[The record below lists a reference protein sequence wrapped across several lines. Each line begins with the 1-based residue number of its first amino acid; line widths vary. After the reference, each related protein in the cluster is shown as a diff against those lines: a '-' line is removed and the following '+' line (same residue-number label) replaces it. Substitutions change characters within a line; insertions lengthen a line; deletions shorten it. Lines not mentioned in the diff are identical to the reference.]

1 MADDLVL
8 ANDRDIRLV
17 IAHWEDFYEP
27 VVLDGITWEIERRG
41 VPSKLEFTIV
51 MDDILQFCEGNSVRL
66 YYKGIGIFYGYIFQ
80 KKRDKENHIKI
91 VAYDQLRYFK
101 NKDTYVFKNH
111 TASEIIKML
120 SDDFKLKYKAIEDT
134 KYKISRIEENKTL
147 FDMVLTAL
155 EDTLKEKKE
164 MYVLYDDFGRLVL
177 KNVASMKLD
186 IIMNNDIIEDF
197 DYNSSI
203 DSDTYTQVKLLKED
217 ENTGQR
223 ISTTLKD
230 SIHIRSWGVLQ
241 FFDTVDSN
249 MTKAEM
255 DKKAEMLLK
264 LYNKKTKSLSLKN
277 VLGDIRVRAGCLV
290 PVFLDLG
297 DIKLQNYMLVEKVKH
312 TFENNSHF
320 MDLTLVDGDEF
331 ASYSSSSYNSG
342 NDTNKDEKKN
352 GSAQST
358 TSKEDNDMINKLNKV
373 FKNKLS
379 NTGNIFVKYS
389 NAYKVNAALVAA
401 ISIHETGN
409 GSSSLC
415 KNKNNFFGMKG
426 MSFGSV
432 DEGIKRGI
440 SNLSRNYIR
449 IGRKTLESIRDK
461 YAPLYDSPLNKDW
474 VPGVGKFYKQIT
486 GSAYSSNSAGT
497 GVGSNEEAEKNLKD
511 TTYQVQNNSN
521 DNTST
526 NNNKVNKVIQ
536 EAKNQLGKPYARG
549 GNGPKSFD
557 CSGLMVWA
565 FKRGAGIN
573 LPRVS
578 ADQSKD
584 SRGKLLCNINDVKA
598 GDLVFF
604 AYNQGKGNVHH
615 VGLCIGNDQFI
626 HSPKTGDVVKIS
638 SLSGRQNKN
647 HDFARARRFF

>member
-1 MADDLVL
+1 MADELVL
-8 ANDRDIRLV
+8 ANDRDVRLV

-41 VPSKLEFTIV
+41 TPSKLEFTIV
-51 MDDILQFCEGNSVRL
+51 MDDILEFCEGNSVRL

-101 NKDTYVFKNH
+101 NKDTYVYSNK
-111 TASEIIKML
+111 TASELVKML
-120 SDDFKLKYKAIEDT
+120 AKDFNLKYNVIEDT

-147 FDMVLTAL
+147 FDMILTAL
-155 EDTLKEKKE
+155 DDTLREKKE
-164 MYVLYDDFGRLVL
+164 MYVLYDDFGRITL

-186 IIMNNDIIEDF
+186 TVMNNDVIEDF

-203 DSDTYTQVKLLKED
+203 DSDTYTKIKLVRDNE
-217 ENTGQR
+217 ETGKRDVYIAQD
-223 ISTTLKD
+223 ST
-230 SIHIRSWGVLQ
+230 HMRSWGILQ
-241 FFDTVDSN
+241 MFDTVDKN
-249 MTKAEM
+249 MSEAEIKQKC
-255 DKKAEMLLK
+255 DILLK

-290 PVFLDLG
+290 PVFLNLG

-331 ASYSSSSYNSG
+331 ASYSSSSYSSG
-342 NDTNKDEKKN
+342 NSNNKDEKKN
-352 GSAQST
+352 GPAQST
-358 TSKEDNDMINKLNKV
+358 TNKEDSDMINKLNKV
-373 FKNKLS
+373 FKGKLS
-379 NTGNIFVKYS
+379 NTGSIFVKYS
-389 NAYKVNAALVAA
+389 NAYKVNAALMAA

-426 MSFGSV
+426 MSFSSV

-440 SNLSRNYIR
+440 SNLSRNYIHT
-449 IGRKTLESIRDK
+449 GRKTLESIRDK

-511 TTYQVQNNSN
+511 ITYQVQGNNQNSNANNSKA
-521 DNTST
+521 DKLISIAKSKLGCKYVWGAEGPNT
-526 NNNKVNKVIQ
+526 
-536 EAKNQLGKPYARG
+536 
-549 GNGPKSFD
+549 FD
-557 CSGLMVWA
+557 CSGFTQWCYKQV
-565 FKRGAGIN
+565 GIKI
-573 LPRVS
+573 PRTV
-578 ADQSKD
+578 ATQSKA
-584 SRGKLLCNINDVKA
+584 GKAVDLKDRSKWKA
-598 GDLVFF
+598 GDLLCRV
-604 AYNQGKGNVHH
+604 GGGNSNH
-615 VGLCIGNDQFI
+615 VMMYIGNGKMI
-626 HSPKTGDVVKIS
+626 HSPQTGDVVKIQS
-638 SLSGRQNKN
+638 VDSYRKGKAYT
-647 HDFARARRFF
+647 HVRRFI

>member
-155 EDTLKEKKE
+155 DDTLKEKKE

-217 ENTGQR
+217 ENTSQR
-223 ISTTLKD
+223 ISTTVKD
-230 SIHIRSWGVLQ
+230 SVHIRSWGVLQ
-241 FFDTVDSN
+241 LFDTVDSN

-277 VLGDIRVRAGCLV
+277 VIGDIRVRAGCLV

-297 DIKLQNYMLVEKVKH
+297 DIELQNYMLVEKVKH

-342 NDTNKDEKKN
+342 NDNNKDEKKN
-352 GSAQST
+352 DTTQNT
-358 TSKEDNDMINKLNKV
+358 TSKEDTEMANKINKLLKG
-373 FKNKLS
+373 KLS

-389 NAYKVNAALVAA
+389 NAYKVNPALMAA
-401 ISIHETGN
+401 ISMHESARGTSN
-409 GSSSLC
+409 IA
-415 KNKNNFFGMKG
+415 NTKNNFFGMRVDEKYL
-426 MSFGSV
+426 SFSSV

-440 SNLSRNYIR
+440 SNLSRNYIH
-449 IGRKTLESIRDK
+449 IGRKTLESIRNKYSSSSDK
-461 YAPLYDSPLNKDW
+461 EW
-474 VPGVGKFYKQIT
+474 VKCVGAFYKQIT
-486 GSAYSSNSAGT
+486 GNSYDNSSGA

-511 TTYQVQNNSN
+511 LTYQVQNNSN
-521 DNTST
+521 ANTST
-526 NNNKVNKVIQ
+526 NNSSKADKLISI
-536 EAKNQLGKPYARG
+536 AKSKLGCKYVKAAE
-549 GNGPKSFD
+549 GPNTFD
-557 CSGLMVWA
+557 CSGFTQWCY
-565 FKRGAGIN
+565 KQIGIKI
-573 LPRVS
+573 PRTV
-578 ADQSKD
+578 ATQSKA
-584 SRGKLLCNINDVKA
+584 GKAVDLKDRSKWKA
-598 GDLVFF
+598 GDLLCRVGGGSS
-604 AYNQGKGNVHH
+604 NH
-615 VGLCIGNDQFI
+615 VMMYIGNGQMI
-626 HSPKTGDVVKIS
+626 HSPQTGDVVKIQS
-638 SLSGRQNKN
+638 VESYRSGKGYT
-647 HDFARARRFF
+647 HVRRFI

>member
-1 MADDLVL
+1 MDDELIL
-8 ANDRDIRLV
+8 ANDRDVRLV

-27 VVLDGITWEIERRG
+27 AVLDNITWEIERRG
-41 VPSKLEFTIV
+41 SPSKLEFTIV
-51 MDDILQFCEGNSVRL
+51 MDDILEFCEGNSVRL

-101 NKDTYVFKNH
+101 NKDTYVYSNK
-111 TASEIIKML
+111 TASELIKML
-120 SDDFKLKYKAIEDT
+120 AKDFKLKYNVIEDT
-134 KYKISRIEENKTL
+134 KYKISRVEENKTL

-155 EDTLKEKKE
+155 DDTLREKKE
-164 MYVLYDDFGRLVL
+164 MFTLYDDFGRITL

-186 IIMNNDIIEDF
+186 TVMNNDVIEDF

-203 DSDTYTQVKLLKED
+203 DSDTYTKIKLVRDNE
-217 ENTGQR
+217 ETGKRDVYIAQD
-223 ISTTLKD
+223 ST
-230 SIHIRSWGVLQ
+230 HMRSWGILQ
-241 FFDTVDSN
+241 MFDTVDKN
-249 MTKAEM
+249 MSEAEIKQKC
-255 DKKAEMLLK
+255 DILLK

-297 DIKLQNYMLVEKVKH
+297 DIELQNYMLVEKVKH

-331 ASYSSSSYNSG
+331 ASYSSSSYSSG
-342 NDTNKDEKKN
+342 NTNNKDEKKN
-352 GSAQST
+352 GPAQST

-379 NTGNIFVKYS
+379 NTGSIFVKYS
-389 NAYKVNAALVAA
+389 NAYKVNAALMAA

-440 SNLSRNYIR
+440 SNLSRNYIHT
-449 IGRKTLESIRDK
+449 GRKTLESIRDK

-486 GSAYSSNSAGT
+486 GNAYSSNSAGT

-511 TTYQVQNNSN
+511 TTYQVQNNN
-521 DNTST
+521 NANTST
-526 NNNKVNKVIQ
+526 NNNSKADKLISV
-536 EAKNQLGKPYARG
+536 AKSKLGCNYVYGAE
-549 GNGPKSFD
+549 GPNNFD
-557 CSGLMVWA
+557 CSGFTQWCY
-565 FKRGAGIN
+565 KQIGIKI
-573 LPRVS
+573 PRTAS
-578 ADQSKD
+578 AQSKA
-584 SRGKLLCNINDVKA
+584 GKAVDLKDRSKWKA
-598 GDLVFF
+598 GDLLCRIGGGSS
-604 AYNQGKGNVHH
+604 NH
-615 VGLCIGNDQFI
+615 VVMYIGNNQII
-626 HSPKTGDVVKIS
+626 HSPQTGDVVKIES
-638 SLSGRQNKN
+638 VNSYRKGKAYT
-647 HDFARARRFF
+647 HVRRFI

>member
-41 VPSKLEFTIV
+41 TPSKLEFTIV

-66 YYKGIGIFYGYIFQ
+66 YYKGVGIFYGYIFQ

-101 NKDTYVFKNH
+101 NKDTYVYSNK
-111 TASEIIKML
+111 TASELVKML
-120 SDDFKLKYKAIEDT
+120 AKDFNLKYNVIEDT
-134 KYKISRIEENKTL
+134 KYKISRVEENKTL

-155 EDTLKEKKE
+155 DDTLREKKE
-164 MYVLYDDFGRLVL
+164 MYVLYDDFGRLTL

-186 IIMNNDIIEDF
+186 TVMNNDVIEDF

-203 DSDTYTQVKLLKED
+203 DSDTYTKIKLVRDNE
-217 ENTGQR
+217 ETGKRDVYIAQ
-223 ISTTLKD
+223 D
-230 SIHIRSWGVLQ
+230 SAHMRSWGILQ
-241 FFDTVDSN
+241 MFDTVDKN
-249 MTKAEM
+249 MREAEIKQKC
-255 DKKAEMLLK
+255 DILLK

-277 VLGDIRVRAGCLV
+277 ALGDIRVRAGCLI

-297 DIKLQNYMLVEKVKH
+297 DIELQNYMLVEKVKH

-331 ASYSSSSYNSG
+331 ASYSSSSYSSG
-342 NDTNKDEKKN
+342 NTNNKDEKKN
-352 GSAQST
+352 GPAQST

-379 NTGNIFVKYS
+379 NTGSIFVKYS
-389 NAYKVNAALVAA
+389 NAYKVNAALMAA

-440 SNLSRNYIR
+440 SNLSRNYIHT
-449 IGRKTLESIRDK
+449 GRKTLESIRDK

-486 GSAYSSNSAGT
+486 GNAYSSNSAGT

-511 TTYQVQNNSN
+511 VTYQVQNNSTA
-521 DNTST
+521 NTST
-526 NNNKVNKVIQ
+526 NNNSSKTDKLINL
-536 EAKNQLGKPYARG
+536 AKSKLGCKYVYGAT
-549 GNGPKSFD
+549 GPNTFD
-557 CSGLMVWA
+557 CSGFTQWCY
-565 FKRGAGIN
+565 KQIGIKI
-573 LPRVS
+573 PRTAS
-578 ADQSKD
+578 AQSKA
-584 SRGKLLCNINDVKA
+584 GKAVDLKDRSKWKA
-598 GDLVFF
+598 GDLLCRIGGGSS
-604 AYNQGKGNVHH
+604 NH
-615 VGLCIGNDQFI
+615 VVMYIGNNQII
-626 HSPKTGDVVKIS
+626 HSPQTGDVVKIES
-638 SLSGRQNKN
+638 VNSYRKGKAYT
-647 HDFARARRFF
+647 HVRRFI

>member
-1 MADDLVL
+1 MSNELVL
-8 ANDRDIRLV
+8 ANDRDVRLV

-41 VPSKLEFTIV
+41 TPSKLEFTIV

-66 YYKGIGIFYGYIFQ
+66 YYKGTGVFYGYIFQ

-101 NKDTYVFKNH
+101 NKDTYVYSNK
-111 TASEIIKML
+111 TASELVKML
-120 SDDFKLKYKAIEDT
+120 AKDFNLKYNVIEDT
-134 KYKISRIEENKTL
+134 KYKISRVEENKTL

-155 EDTLKEKKE
+155 DDTLREKKE
-164 MYVLYDDFGRLVL
+164 MYVLYDDFGRITL
-177 KNVASMKLD
+177 KNIASMKLD
-186 IIMNNDIIEDF
+186 TVMNNDVIEDF

-203 DSDTYTQVKLLKED
+203 DSDTYTKIKLVRDNE
-217 ENTGQR
+217 ETGKRDVYIAQ
-223 ISTTLKD
+223 D
-230 SIHIRSWGVLQ
+230 SAHMRSWGILQ
-241 FFDTVDSN
+241 MFDTVDKN
-249 MTKAEM
+249 MREAEIKQKC
-255 DKKAEMLLK
+255 DILLK

-277 VLGDIRVRAGCLV
+277 ALGDIRVRAGCLI

-297 DIKLQNYMLVEKVKH
+297 DIELQNYMLVEKVKH

-331 ASYSSSSYNSG
+331 ASYSSSSYSSG
-342 NDTNKDEKKN
+342 NTNNKDEKKN
-352 GSAQST
+352 GPAQST

-389 NAYKVNAALVAA
+389 NAYKVNAALMAA

-426 MSFGSV
+426 MSFSSV
-432 DEGIKRGI
+432 DEGIKKGI
-440 SNLSRNYIR
+440 SNLSRNYIHT
-449 IGRKTLESIRDK
+449 GRKTLDSIRDK

-486 GSAYSSNSAGT
+486 GSTYSSNNAGT

-511 TTYQVQNNSN
+511 VTYQVQNNSTA
-521 DNTST
+521 NTST
-526 NNNKVNKVIQ
+526 NNNSSKTDKLINL
-536 EAKNQLGKPYARG
+536 AKSKLGCKYVYGAT
-549 GNGPKSFD
+549 GPNTFD
-557 CSGLMVWA
+557 CSGFTQWCY
-565 FKRGAGIN
+565 KQIGIKI
-573 LPRVS
+573 PRTAS
-578 ADQSKD
+578 AQSKA
-584 SRGKLLCNINDVKA
+584 GKAVDLKDRSKWKA
-598 GDLVFF
+598 GDLLCRIGGGSS
-604 AYNQGKGNVHH
+604 NH
-615 VGLCIGNDQFI
+615 VVMYIGNNQII
-626 HSPKTGDVVKIS
+626 HSPQTGDVVKIES
-638 SLSGRQNKN
+638 VNSYRKGKAYT
-647 HDFARARRFF
+647 HVRRFI

>member
-1 MADDLVL
+1 MDDELVL
-8 ANDRDIRLV
+8 ANDRDVRLV

-66 YYKGIGIFYGYIFQ
+66 YHKGVGIFYGYIFQ

-101 NKDTYVFKNH
+101 NKDTYVYSNK
-111 TASEIIKML
+111 TASELVKMFAE
-120 SDDFKLKYKAIEDT
+120 DFNLKYNVIEDT
-134 KYKISRIEENKTL
+134 KYKISRVEENKTL
-147 FDMVLTAL
+147 FDMILTAL
-155 EDTLKEKKE
+155 DDTLREKKE
-164 MYVLYDDFGRLVL
+164 MYVLYDDFGRITL

-186 IIMNNDIIEDF
+186 TVMNNDVIEDF

-203 DSDTYTQVKLLKED
+203 DSDTYTKIKLVRDNEESGKRD
-217 ENTGQR
+217 VYIAQ
-223 ISTTLKD
+223 D
-230 SIHIRSWGVLQ
+230 SAHMRSWGILQ
-241 FFDTVDSN
+241 MFDTVDKN
-249 MTKAEM
+249 MSEAEIKQKC
-255 DKKAEMLLK
+255 DILLK

-277 VLGDIRVRAGCLV
+277 ALGDIRVRAGCLV
-290 PVFLDLG
+290 PVFLNLG
-297 DIKLQNYMLVEKVKH
+297 DIELQNYMLVEKVKH

-331 ASYSSSSYNSG
+331 ASYSSSSYSSG
-342 NDTNKDEKKN
+342 NTNNKDEKKN
-352 GSAQST
+352 GPAQST

-389 NAYKVNAALVAA
+389 NAYKVNAALMAA

-440 SNLSRNYIR
+440 SNLSRNYIHT
-449 IGRKTLESIRDK
+449 GRKTLESIRDK

-486 GSAYSSNSAGT
+486 GNAYSSNSAGT

-511 TTYQVQNNSN
+511 VTYQIQGNNQSS
-521 DNTST
+521 ST
-526 NNNKVNKVIQ
+526 NNSSKTDKLINL
-536 EAKNQLGKPYARG
+536 AKNKLGCKYVYGAT
-549 GNGPKSFD
+549 GPNNFD
-557 CSGLMVWA
+557 CSGFTQWCY
-565 FKRGAGIN
+565 KQIGISI
-573 LPRVS
+573 PRTV
-578 ADQSKD
+578 ATQSKAGSAVD
-584 SRGKLLCNINDVKA
+584 LKDKTKWKA
-598 GDLVFF
+598 GDLLCRVGGGSS
-604 AYNQGKGNVHH
+604 NH
-615 VGLCIGNDQFI
+615 VMMYIGNGQMI
-626 HSPKTGDVVKIS
+626 HSPQTGDVVKIQS
-638 SLSGRQNKN
+638 VDSYRKGKAYT
-647 HDFARARRFF
+647 HVRRFI

>member
-1 MADDLVL
+1 MVDELVL
-8 ANDRDIRLV
+8 ANDRDVRLV

-27 VVLDGITWEIERRG
+27 AVIDGITWEIERRG
-41 VPSKLEFTIV
+41 TPSKLEFTIV
-51 MDDILQFCEGNSVRL
+51 MDDILEFCEGNSVRL

-101 NKDTYVFKNH
+101 NKDTYVYSNK
-111 TASEIIKML
+111 TASELVKML
-120 SDDFKLKYKAIEDT
+120 AKDFNLKYNVIEDT

-147 FDMVLTAL
+147 FDMILTAL
-155 EDTLKEKKE
+155 DDTLREKKE
-164 MYVLYDDFGRLVL
+164 MYVLYDDFGRITL

-186 IIMNNDIIEDF
+186 TVMNNDVIEDF

-203 DSDTYTQVKLLKED
+203 DSDTYTKIKLVRDNEESGKRD
-217 ENTGQR
+217 VYIAQD
-223 ISTTLKD
+223 ST
-230 SIHIRSWGVLQ
+230 HMRSWGILQ
-241 FFDTVDSN
+241 LFDTVDKN
-249 MTKAEM
+249 MSEAEIKQKC
-255 DKKAEMLLK
+255 DILLK

-297 DIKLQNYMLVEKVKH
+297 DIDLQNYMLVEKVKH

-331 ASYSSSSYNSG
+331 ASYSSSSYSSG
-342 NDTNKDEKKN
+342 NTNNKDEKKN
-352 GSAQST
+352 GTAQST

-389 NAYKVNAALVAA
+389 NAYKVNAALMAA

-440 SNLSRNYIR
+440 SNLSRNYIHT
-449 IGRKTLESIRDK
+449 GRKTLESIRDK

-486 GSAYSSNSAGT
+486 GSTYSSNNAGT

-511 TTYQVQNNSN
+511 VTYQIQGNNQSS
-521 DNTST
+521 ST
-526 NNNKVNKVIQ
+526 NNSSKTDKLINL
-536 EAKNQLGKPYARG
+536 AKSKLGCKYVYGAT
-549 GNGPKSFD
+549 GPNTFD
-557 CSGLMVWA
+557 CSGFTQWCY
-565 FKRGAGIN
+565 KQIGIKI
-573 LPRVS
+573 PRTV
-578 ADQSKD
+578 ATQSKAGSAVD
-584 SRGKLLCNINDVKA
+584 LKDRSKWKA
-598 GDLVFF
+598 GDLLCRVGGGSS
-604 AYNQGKGNVHH
+604 NH
-615 VGLCIGNDQFI
+615 VMMYIGNGQMI
-626 HSPKTGDVVKIS
+626 HSP
-638 SLSGRQNKN
+638 
-647 HDFARARRFF
+647 

>member
-1 MADDLVL
+1 MSDELVL
-8 ANDRDIRLV
+8 ANDRDVRLV

-41 VPSKLEFTIV
+41 APSKLEFTIV
-51 MDDILQFCEGNSVRL
+51 MDDILEFCEGNSVRL

-101 NKDTYVFKNH
+101 NKDTYVYSNK
-111 TASEIIKML
+111 TASELVKML
-120 SDDFKLKYKAIEDT
+120 AKDFNLKYNVIEDT
-134 KYKISRIEENKTL
+134 KYKISRVEENKTL

-155 EDTLKEKKE
+155 DDTLREKKE
-164 MYVLYDDFGRLVL
+164 MYVLYDDFGRITL

-186 IIMNNDIIEDF
+186 TVMNNDVIEDF

-203 DSDTYTQVKLLKED
+203 DSDTYTKIKLVRDNE
-217 ENTGQR
+217 ETGKRDVYIAQD
-223 ISTTLKD
+223 ST
-230 SIHIRSWGVLQ
+230 HMRSWGILQ
-241 FFDTVDSN
+241 MFDTVDKN
-249 MTKAEM
+249 MSEAEIKQKC
-255 DKKAEMLLK
+255 DILLK

-297 DIKLQNYMLVEKVKH
+297 DIELQNYMLVEKVKH

-331 ASYSSSSYNSG
+331 ASYSSSSYSSG
-342 NDTNKDEKKN
+342 NTNNKNEKQN
-352 GSAQST
+352 GPAQST

-389 NAYKVNAALVAA
+389 NAYKVNAALMAA

-440 SNLSRNYIR
+440 SNLSRNYIHT
-449 IGRKTLESIRDK
+449 GRKTLESIRDK

-486 GSAYSSNSAGT
+486 GSTYSPNNTGT

-511 TTYQVQNNSN
+511 TTYQVQNNN
-521 DNTST
+521 NANTST
-526 NNNKVNKVIQ
+526 NNSSKADKLISI
-536 EAKNQLGKPYARG
+536 AKGKLGCKYARG
-549 GNGPKSFD
+549 AEGPNTFD
-557 CSGLMVWA
+557 CSGFTQWCY
-565 FKRGAGIN
+565 KQIGIKI
-573 LPRVS
+573 PRTV
-578 ADQSKD
+578 ATQSKA
-584 SRGKLLCNINDVKA
+584 GKAVDLKDRSKWKA
-598 GDLVFF
+598 GDLLCRVGGGSSNHVMM
-604 AYNQGKGNVHH
+604 YLGN
-615 VGLCIGNDQFI
+615 GQMI
-626 HSPKTGDVVKIS
+626 HSPQTGDVVKIQS
-638 SLSGRQNKN
+638 VDSYRKGKAYT
-647 HDFARARRFF
+647 HVRRFI

>member
-1 MADDLVL
+1 MSDDLVL

-41 VPSKLEFTIV
+41 TPSKLEFTIV
-51 MDDILQFCEGNSVRL
+51 MDDILEFCEGNSVRL
-66 YYKGIGIFYGYIFQ
+66 YYKGVGIFYGYIFQ

-101 NKDTYVFKNH
+101 NKDTYVYSNK
-111 TASEIIKML
+111 TASELVKML
-120 SDDFKLKYKAIEDT
+120 AKDFNLKYNVIEDT
-134 KYKISRIEENKTL
+134 KYKISRVEENKTL

-155 EDTLKEKKE
+155 DDTLREKKE
-164 MYVLYDDFGRLVL
+164 MYVLYDDFGRITL

-186 IIMNNDIIEDF
+186 TVMNNDVIEDF

-203 DSDTYTQVKLLKED
+203 DSDTYTKIKLVRDNE
-217 ENTGQR
+217 ETGKRDVYIAQD
-223 ISTTLKD
+223 ST
-230 SIHIRSWGVLQ
+230 HMRSWGILQ
-241 FFDTVDSN
+241 MFDTVDKN
-249 MTKAEM
+249 MSEAEIKQKC
-255 DKKAEMLLK
+255 DILLK

-277 VLGDIRVRAGCLV
+277 ALGDIRVRAGCLV
-290 PVFLDLG
+290 PVFLNLG
-297 DIKLQNYMLVEKVKH
+297 DIELQNYMLVEKVKH

-331 ASYSSSSYNSG
+331 ASYSSSSYSSG
-342 NDTNKDEKKN
+342 NTNNKDEKKN
-352 GSAQST
+352 GPAQST

-379 NTGNIFVKYS
+379 NTGSIFVKYS
-389 NAYKVNAALVAA
+389 NAYKVNAALMAA

-440 SNLSRNYIR
+440 SNLSRNYIHT
-449 IGRKTLESIRDK
+449 GRKTLESIRDK

-486 GSAYSSNSAGT
+486 GSTYSSNNAGT

-511 TTYQVQNNSN
+511 VTYQIQGNNQSS
-521 DNTST
+521 ST
-526 NNNKVNKVIQ
+526 NNNSKADKLISV
-536 EAKNQLGKPYARG
+536 AKSKLGCNYVYGAE
-549 GNGPKSFD
+549 GPNTFD
-557 CSGLMVWA
+557 CSGFTQWCY
-565 FKRGAGIN
+565 KQIGISI
-573 LPRVS
+573 PRTV
-578 ADQSKD
+578 ATQSKAGSAVD
-584 SRGKLLCNINDVKA
+584 LKDKTKWKA
-598 GDLVFF
+598 GDLLCRVGGGSS
-604 AYNQGKGNVHH
+604 NH
-615 VGLCIGNDQFI
+615 VMMYIGNGQMI
-626 HSPKTGDVVKIS
+626 HSPQTGDVVKIQS
-638 SLSGRQNKN
+638 VDSYRKGKAYT
-647 HDFARARRFF
+647 HVRRFI

>member
-1 MADDLVL
+1 MSDELVL
-8 ANDRDIRLV
+8 ANDRDVRLV

-41 VPSKLEFTIV
+41 TPSKLEFTIV
-51 MDDILQFCEGNSVRL
+51 MDDILEFCEGNSVRL
-66 YYKGIGIFYGYIFQ
+66 YYKGVGIFYGYIFQ

-101 NKDTYVFKNH
+101 NKDTYVYSNK
-111 TASEIIKML
+111 TVSELVKML
-120 SDDFKLKYKAIEDT
+120 AKDFNLKYNVIEDT
-134 KYKISRIEENKTL
+134 KYKLSRVEENKTL
-147 FDMVLTAL
+147 FDMILTAL
-155 EDTLKEKKE
+155 DDTLREKKE
-164 MYVLYDDFGRLVL
+164 MYVLYDDFGRITL

-186 IIMNNDIIEDF
+186 TVMNNDVIEDF

-203 DSDTYTQVKLLKED
+203 DSDTYTKIKLVRDNE
-217 ENTGQR
+217 ETGKRDVYIAQD
-223 ISTTLKD
+223 ST
-230 SIHIRSWGVLQ
+230 HMRSWGILQ
-241 FFDTVDSN
+241 MFDTVDKN
-249 MTKAEM
+249 MSEAEIKQKC
-255 DKKAEMLLK
+255 DILLK

-297 DIKLQNYMLVEKVKH
+297 DIELQNYMLVEKVKH

-331 ASYSSSSYNSG
+331 ASYSSSSYSSG
-342 NDTNKDEKKN
+342 NTNNKDEKKN
-352 GSAQST
+352 GNAQST

-389 NAYKVNAALVAA
+389 NAYKVNAALMAA

-440 SNLSRNYIR
+440 SNLSRNYIHT
-449 IGRKTLESIRDK
+449 GRKTLESIRDK

-486 GSAYSSNSAGT
+486 GSTYSSNNAGT

-511 TTYQVQNNSN
+511 VIYQIQGNNQSS
-521 DNTST
+521 ST
-526 NNNKVNKVIQ
+526 NNNSKADKLISV
-536 EAKNQLGKPYARG
+536 AKSKLGCNYVYGAE
-549 GNGPKSFD
+549 GPNTFD
-557 CSGLMVWA
+557 CSGFTQWCY
-565 FKRGAGIN
+565 KQIGIKI
-573 LPRVS
+573 PRTV
-578 ADQSKD
+578 ATQSKAGSAVD
-584 SRGKLLCNINDVKA
+584 LKDRSKWKA
-598 GDLVFF
+598 GDLLCRVGGGSS
-604 AYNQGKGNVHH
+604 NH
-615 VGLCIGNDQFI
+615 VMMYIGNGQMI
-626 HSPKTGDVVKIS
+626 HSPQTGDVVKIQS
-638 SLSGRQNKN
+638 VDSYRKGKAYT
-647 HDFARARRFF
+647 HVRRFI

>member
-17 IAHWEDFYEP
+17 IAHLDDFYEP
-27 VVLDGITWEIERRG
+27 AILDGITWEIERRG
-41 VPSKLEFTIV
+41 TPSKLEFTIV

-101 NKDTYVFKNH
+101 NKDTYVYSNK
-111 TASEIIKML
+111 TASELVKML
-120 SDDFKLKYKAIEDT
+120 AKDFNLKYNVIEDT

-155 EDTLKEKKE
+155 DDTLREKKE
-164 MYVLYDDFGRLVL
+164 MYVLYDDFGRLTL

-186 IIMNNDIIEDF
+186 IVMDNDVIEDF

-203 DSDTYTQVKLLKED
+203 DSDTYTKIKLVRDNEETSKRD
-217 ENTGQR
+217 VYIAQD
-223 ISTTLKD
+223 ST
-230 SIHIRSWGVLQ
+230 HMRSWGILQ
-241 FFDTVDSN
+241 MFDTVDKN
-249 MTKAEM
+249 MSEAEIKQKC
-255 DKKAEMLLK
+255 DILLK

-277 VLGDIRVRAGCLV
+277 AIGDIRVRAGCLV
-290 PVFLDLG
+290 PVFLSLG
-297 DIKLQNYMLVEKVKH
+297 DIELQNYMLVEKVKH

-331 ASYSSSSYNSG
+331 ASYSSSSYSSG
-342 NDTNKDEKKN
+342 NTNNKDEKKN
-352 GSAQST
+352 GPAQST

-389 NAYKVNAALVAA
+389 NAYKVNAALMAA
-401 ISIHETGN
+401 ISIHETENGN
-409 GSSSLC
+409 SPLC

-426 MSFGSV
+426 MSFSSV

-440 SNLSRNYIR
+440 SNLSRNYIHT
-449 IGRKTLESIRDK
+449 GRKTLESIRDK
-461 YAPLYDSPLNKDW
+461 YAPLYDSHLNKDW

-486 GSAYSSNSAGT
+486 GSTYSPNNSGT

-511 TTYQVQNNSN
+511 TTYQVQNNN
-521 DNTST
+521 NANTST
-526 NNNKVNKVIQ
+526 SNSSKADKLISIAKSKLGCKYIYGATGPNN
-536 EAKNQLGKPYARG
+536 
-549 GNGPKSFD
+549 FD
-557 CSGLMVWA
+557 CSGFTQWCY
-565 FKRGAGIN
+565 KQIGISI
-573 LPRVS
+573 PRTV
-578 ADQSKD
+578 ATQSKV
-584 SRGKLLCNINDVKA
+584 GKAVDLKDRSKWKA
-598 GDLVFF
+598 GDLLCRVGGGSSNHVMM
-604 AYNQGKGNVHH
+604 YLGN
-615 VGLCIGNDQFI
+615 GQMI
-626 HSPKTGDVVKIS
+626 HSPQTGDVVKIQS
-638 SLSGRQNKN
+638 VDSYRKGKAYT
-647 HDFARARRFF
+647 HVRRFI

>member
-1 MADDLVL
+1 MDDELVL
-8 ANDRDIRLV
+8 ANDRDVRLV

-41 VPSKLEFTIV
+41 TPSKLEFTIV

-101 NKDTYVFKNH
+101 NKDTYVFKNY

-120 SDDFKLKYKAIEDT
+120 ADDFKLKCKFIEDT

-147 FDMVLTAL
+147 FDMILTAL
-155 EDTLKEKKE
+155 DDTLREKKE
-164 MYVLYDDFGRLVL
+164 MYILYDDFGRLVL

-186 IIMNNDIIEDF
+186 VVMDNDVIEDF

-217 ENTGQR
+217 ENTSQR
-223 ISTTLKD
+223 ISTTVKD

-241 FFDTVDSN
+241 LFDTVDSN

-264 LYNKKTKSLSLKN
+264 LYNRKTKTLSLKN
-277 VLGDIRVRAGCLV
+277 VLGDIRVRAGCLL
-290 PVFLDLG
+290 FIMLDLG
-297 DIKLQNYMLVEKVKH
+297 DIKLQNYMIVEKVKH

-331 ASYSSSSYNSG
+331 ASYSSSSYSSG
-342 NDTNKDEKKN
+342 NSNNKNEKQN
-352 GSAQST
+352 GPAQST

-373 FKNKLS
+373 FKGKLS
-379 NTGNIFVKYS
+379 NTGSIFVKYS
-389 NAYKVNAALVAA
+389 NAYKVNAALMAA

-426 MSFGSV
+426 MSFSSV

-440 SNLSRNYIR
+440 SNLSRNYIHV
-449 IGRKTLESIRDK
+449 GRKTLESIRDK

-486 GSAYSSNSAGT
+486 GNAYSSNSAGT

-511 TTYQVQNNSN
+511 TTYQVQNNN
-521 DNTST
+521 NANTST
-526 NNNKVNKVIQ
+526 NNSSKTDKLINL
-536 EAKNQLGKPYARG
+536 AKSKLGCKYVYGAT
-549 GNGPKSFD
+549 GPNTFD
-557 CSGLMVWA
+557 CSGFTQWCY
-565 FKRGAGIN
+565 KQIGIKI
-573 LPRVS
+573 PRTV
-578 ADQSKD
+578 ATQSKAGSAVD
-584 SRGKLLCNINDVKA
+584 LKDRSKWKA
-598 GDLVFF
+598 GDLLCRVGGGSS
-604 AYNQGKGNVHH
+604 NH
-615 VGLCIGNDQFI
+615 VMMYIGNGQMI
-626 HSPKTGDVVKIS
+626 HSPQTGDVVKIQS
-638 SLSGRQNKN
+638 VDSYRKGKAYT
-647 HDFARARRFF
+647 HVRRFI

>member
-1 MADDLVL
+1 MSDDLVL
-8 ANDRDIRLV
+8 ANDRDVRLV

-41 VPSKLEFTIV
+41 APSKLEFTIV

-101 NKDTYVFKNH
+101 NKDTYVYSNK
-111 TASEIIKML
+111 TASELVKML
-120 SDDFKLKYKAIEDT
+120 AKDFNLKYNVIEDT

-147 FDMVLTAL
+147 FDMILTAL
-155 EDTLKEKKE
+155 DDTLREKKE
-164 MYVLYDDFGRLVL
+164 MYTLYDDFGRITL

-186 IIMNNDIIEDF
+186 TVMNNDVIEDF

-203 DSDTYTQVKLLKED
+203 DSDTYTKIKLVRDNE
-217 ENTGQR
+217 ETGKRDVYIAQD
-223 ISTTLKD
+223 ST
-230 SIHIRSWGVLQ
+230 HMRSWGILQ
-241 FFDTVDSN
+241 MFDTVDKN
-249 MTKAEM
+249 MSEAEIKQKC
-255 DKKAEMLLK
+255 DILLK

-277 VLGDIRVRAGCLV
+277 ALGDIRVRAGCLV
-290 PVFLDLG
+290 PVFLNLG
-297 DIKLQNYMLVEKVKH
+297 DIELQNYMLVEKVKH

-331 ASYSSSSYNSG
+331 ASYSSSSYSSG
-342 NDTNKDEKKN
+342 NTNNKDEKKN
-352 GSAQST
+352 GPAQST

-379 NTGNIFVKYS
+379 NTGSIFVKYS
-389 NAYKVNAALVAA
+389 NAYKVNAALMAA

-440 SNLSRNYIR
+440 SNLSRNYIHT
-449 IGRKTLESIRDK
+449 GRKTLESIRDK

-486 GSAYSSNSAGT
+486 GSTYSSNNAGT

-511 TTYQVQNNSN
+511 VTYQIQGNNQSS
-521 DNTST
+521 ST
-526 NNNKVNKVIQ
+526 NNNSKADKLISV
-536 EAKNQLGKPYARG
+536 AKSKLGCNYVYGAE
-549 GNGPKSFD
+549 GPNTFD
-557 CSGLMVWA
+557 CSGFTQWCY
-565 FKRGAGIN
+565 KQIGISI
-573 LPRVS
+573 PRTV
-578 ADQSKD
+578 ATQSKAGSAVD
-584 SRGKLLCNINDVKA
+584 LKDKTKWKA
-598 GDLVFF
+598 GDLLCRVGGGSS
-604 AYNQGKGNVHH
+604 NH
-615 VGLCIGNDQFI
+615 VMMYIGNGQMI
-626 HSPKTGDVVKIS
+626 HSPQTGDVVKIQS
-638 SLSGRQNKN
+638 VDSYRKGKAYT
-647 HDFARARRFF
+647 HVRRFI

>member
-8 ANDRDIRLV
+8 ANDRDVRLV

-27 VVLDGITWEIERRG
+27 AVIDGITWEIERRG
-41 VPSKLEFTIV
+41 TPSKLEFTIV

-101 NKDTYVFKNH
+101 NKDTYVYSNK
-111 TASEIIKML
+111 TASELVKML
-120 SDDFKLKYKAIEDT
+120 AKDFNLKYNVIEDT

-155 EDTLKEKKE
+155 DDTLREKKE
-164 MYVLYDDFGRLVL
+164 MYVLYDEFGRITL

-186 IIMNNDIIEDF
+186 IVMDNDVIEDF

-203 DSDTYTQVKLLKED
+203 DSDTYTKIKLVRDNEETSKRD
-217 ENTGQR
+217 VYIAQD
-223 ISTTLKD
+223 ST
-230 SIHIRSWGVLQ
+230 HMRSWGILQ
-241 FFDTVDSN
+241 MFDTVDKN
-249 MTKAEM
+249 MSEAEIKQKC
-255 DKKAEMLLK
+255 DILLK

-277 VLGDIRVRAGCLV
+277 ALGDIRVRAGCLV
-290 PVFLDLG
+290 PVFLNLG
-297 DIKLQNYMLVEKVKH
+297 DIELQNYMLVEKVKH

-331 ASYSSSSYNSG
+331 ASYSSSSYSSG
-342 NDTNKDEKKN
+342 NTNNKNEKQN
-352 GSAQST
+352 GPAQST

-389 NAYKVNAALVAA
+389 NAYKVNAALMAA

-426 MSFGSV
+426 MSFSSV
-432 DEGIKRGI
+432 DEGIKKGI
-440 SNLSRNYIR
+440 SNLSRNYIYT
-449 IGRKTLESIRDK
+449 GRKTLESIRDK

-474 VPGVGKFYKQIT
+474 VSGVGKFYKQIT
-486 GSAYSSNSAGT
+486 GSTYSSNNAGT

-511 TTYQVQNNSN
+511 VTYQIQGNNQSS
-521 DNTST
+521 ST
-526 NNNKVNKVIQ
+526 NNNSKADKLISV
-536 EAKNQLGKPYARG
+536 AKSKLGCNYVYGAE
-549 GNGPKSFD
+549 GPNTFD
-557 CSGLMVWA
+557 CSGFTQWCY
-565 FKRGAGIN
+565 KQIGISI
-573 LPRVS
+573 PRTV
-578 ADQSKD
+578 ATQSKA
-584 SRGKLLCNINDVKA
+584 GKAVDLKDKTKWKA
-598 GDLVFF
+598 GDLLCRVGGGSS
-604 AYNQGKGNVHH
+604 NH
-615 VGLCIGNDQFI
+615 VMMYIGNGQMI
-626 HSPKTGDVVKIS
+626 HSPQTGDVVKI
-638 SLSGRQNKN
+638 Q
-647 HDFARARRFF
+647 

>member
-1 MADDLVL
+1 MSDLVL

-27 VVLDGITWEIERRG
+27 AVLDGITWEIERRG
-41 VPSKLEFTIV
+41 TPSKLEFTIV

-101 NKDTYVFKNH
+101 NKDTYVYSNK
-111 TASEIIKML
+111 TASELVKML
-120 SDDFKLKYKAIEDT
+120 AKDFKLKYNVIEDT
-134 KYKISRIEENKTL
+134 KYKISRVEENKTL

-155 EDTLKEKKE
+155 DDTLREKKE
-164 MYVLYDDFGRLVL
+164 MYVLYDDFGRITL
-177 KNVASMKLD
+177 KNIASMKLD
-186 IIMNNDIIEDF
+186 TVMNNDVIEDF

-203 DSDTYTQVKLLKED
+203 DSDTYTKIKLVRDNE
-217 ENTGQR
+217 ETGKRDVYIAQ
-223 ISTTLKD
+223 D
-230 SIHIRSWGVLQ
+230 SAHMRSWGILQ
-241 FFDTVDSN
+241 MFDTVDKN
-249 MTKAEM
+249 MREAEIKQKC
-255 DKKAEMLLK
+255 DILLK

-277 VLGDIRVRAGCLV
+277 ALGDIRVRAGCLI

-297 DIKLQNYMLVEKVKH
+297 DIELQNYMLVEKVKH

-331 ASYSSSSYNSG
+331 ASYSSSSYSSG
-342 NDTNKDEKKN
+342 NTNNKDEKKN
-352 GSAQST
+352 GPAQST

-379 NTGNIFVKYS
+379 NTGSIFVKYS
-389 NAYKVNAALVAA
+389 NAYKVNAALMAA

-440 SNLSRNYIR
+440 SNLSRNYIHT
-449 IGRKTLESIRDK
+449 GRKTLESIRDK

-486 GSAYSSNSAGT
+486 GNAYSSNSAGT

-511 TTYQVQNNSN
+511 TTYQVQNNN
-521 DNTST
+521 NANTST
-526 NNNKVNKVIQ
+526 NNSSKTDKLINL
-536 EAKNQLGKPYARG
+536 AKSKLGCNYVYGAT
-549 GNGPKSFD
+549 GPNTFD
-557 CSGLMVWA
+557 CSGFTQWCY
-565 FKRGAGIN
+565 KQIGIKI
-573 LPRVS
+573 PRTAS
-578 ADQSKD
+578 AQSKA
-584 SRGKLLCNINDVKA
+584 GKAVDLKDRSKWKA
-598 GDLVFF
+598 GDLLCRIGGGSS
-604 AYNQGKGNVHH
+604 NH
-615 VGLCIGNDQFI
+615 VVMYIGNNQII
-626 HSPKTGDVVKIS
+626 HSPQTGDVVKIES
-638 SLSGRQNKN
+638 VNSYRKGKAYT
-647 HDFARARRFF
+647 HVRRFI

>member
-1 MADDLVL
+1 MVDELVL
-8 ANDRDIRLV
+8 ANDRDVRLV

-27 VVLDGITWEIERRG
+27 AVIDGITWEIERRG
-41 VPSKLEFTIV
+41 TPSKLEFTIV
-51 MDDILQFCEGNSVRL
+51 MDDILEFCEGNSVRL

-101 NKDTYVFKNH
+101 NKDTYVYSNK
-111 TASEIIKML
+111 TASELVKML
-120 SDDFKLKYKAIEDT
+120 AKDFNLKYNVIEDT

-147 FDMVLTAL
+147 FDMILTAL
-155 EDTLKEKKE
+155 DDTLREKKE
-164 MYVLYDDFGRLVL
+164 MYVLYDDFGRITL

-186 IIMNNDIIEDF
+186 TVMNNDVIEDF

-203 DSDTYTQVKLLKED
+203 DSDTYTKIKLVRDNE
-217 ENTGQR
+217 ETGKRDVYIAQD
-223 ISTTLKD
+223 ST
-230 SIHIRSWGVLQ
+230 HMRSWGILQ
-241 FFDTVDSN
+241 MFDTVDKN
-249 MTKAEM
+249 MSEAEIKQKC
-255 DKKAEMLLK
+255 DILLK

-277 VLGDIRVRAGCLV
+277 ALGDIRVRAGCLV
-290 PVFLDLG
+290 PVFLNLG

-331 ASYSSSSYNSG
+331 ASYSSSSYSSG
-342 NDTNKDEKKN
+342 NTNNKNEKQN
-352 GSAQST
+352 GPAQST

-389 NAYKVNAALVAA
+389 NAYKVNAALMAA

-426 MSFGSV
+426 MSFSSV
-432 DEGIKRGI
+432 DEGIKKGI
-440 SNLSRNYIR
+440 SNLSRNYIHT
-449 IGRKTLESIRDK
+449 GRKTLERIRDK

-486 GSAYSSNSAGT
+486 GSTYTSNNAGT

-511 TTYQVQNNSN
+511 VTYQIQGNNQSS
-521 DNTST
+521 ST
-526 NNNKVNKVIQ
+526 NNNSKADKLISI
-536 EAKNQLGKPYARG
+536 AKSKLGCNYVYGAE
-549 GNGPKSFD
+549 GPNNFD
-557 CSGLMVWA
+557 CSGFTQWCY
-565 FKRGAGIN
+565 KQIGIKI
-573 LPRVS
+573 PRTAS
-578 ADQSKD
+578 AQSKA
-584 SRGKLLCNINDVKA
+584 GKAVDLKDRSKWKA
-598 GDLVFF
+598 GDLLCRIGGGSS
-604 AYNQGKGNVHH
+604 NH
-615 VGLCIGNDQFI
+615 VVMYIGNNQII
-626 HSPKTGDVVKIS
+626 HSPQTGDVVKIES
-638 SLSGRQNKN
+638 VNSYRK
-647 HDFARARRFF
+647 

>member
-1 MADDLVL
+1 MADELVL
-8 ANDRDIRLV
+8 ANDRDVRLV

-41 VPSKLEFTIV
+41 TPSKLEFTIV

-101 NKDTYVFKNH
+101 NKDTYVFKNY

-120 SDDFKLKYKAIEDT
+120 ADDFKLKCKFIEDT

-147 FDMVLTAL
+147 FDMILTAL
-155 EDTLKEKKE
+155 DDTLREKKE
-164 MYVLYDDFGRLVL
+164 MYILYDDFGRLVL

-186 IIMNNDIIEDF
+186 VVMDNDVIEDF

-217 ENTGQR
+217 ENTSQR
-223 ISTTLKD
+223 ISTTVKD

-241 FFDTVDSN
+241 LFDTVDSN

-264 LYNKKTKSLSLKN
+264 LYNRKTKTLSLKN
-277 VLGDIRVRAGCLV
+277 VLGDIRVRAGCLL
-290 PVFLDLG
+290 FIMLDLG
-297 DIKLQNYMLVEKVKH
+297 DIKLQNYMIVEKVKH

-331 ASYSSSSYNSG
+331 ASYSSSSYSSG
-342 NDTNKDEKKN
+342 NSNNKNEKQN
-352 GSAQST
+352 GPAQST

-373 FKNKLS
+373 FKGKLS
-379 NTGNIFVKYS
+379 NTGSIFVKYS
-389 NAYKVNAALVAA
+389 NAYKVNAALMAA

-426 MSFGSV
+426 MSFSSV

-440 SNLSRNYIR
+440 SNLSRNYIHV
-449 IGRKTLESIRDK
+449 GRKTLESIRDK

-486 GSAYSSNSAGT
+486 GNAYSSNSAGT

-511 TTYQVQNNSN
+511 TTYQVQNNN
-521 DNTST
+521 NANTST
-526 NNNKVNKVIQ
+526 NNSSKTDKLINL
-536 EAKNQLGKPYARG
+536 AKSKLGCKYVYGAT
-549 GNGPKSFD
+549 GPNTFD
-557 CSGLMVWA
+557 CSGFTQWCY
-565 FKRGAGIN
+565 KQIGIKI
-573 LPRVS
+573 PRTV
-578 ADQSKD
+578 ATQSKAGSAVD
-584 SRGKLLCNINDVKA
+584 LKDRSKWKA
-598 GDLVFF
+598 GDLLCRVGGGSS
-604 AYNQGKGNVHH
+604 NH
-615 VGLCIGNDQFI
+615 VMMYIGNGQMI
-626 HSPKTGDVVKIS
+626 HSPQTGDVVKIQS
-638 SLSGRQNKN
+638 VDSYRKGKAYT
-647 HDFARARRFF
+647 HVRRFI

>member
-1 MADDLVL
+1 MADELVL
-8 ANDRDIRLV
+8 ANDRDVRLV

-41 VPSKLEFTIV
+41 TPSKLEFTIV

-101 NKDTYVFKNH
+101 NKDTYVYSNK
-111 TASEIIKML
+111 TASELVKML
-120 SDDFKLKYKAIEDT
+120 AKDFNLKYNVIEDT

-147 FDMVLTAL
+147 FDMILTAL
-155 EDTLKEKKE
+155 DDTLREKKE
-164 MYVLYDDFGRLVL
+164 MYVLYDDFGRLTL

-186 IIMNNDIIEDF
+186 TVMNNDVIEDF

-203 DSDTYTQVKLLKED
+203 DSDTYTKIKLVRDNE
-217 ENTGQR
+217 ETGKRDVYIAQD
-223 ISTTLKD
+223 ST
-230 SIHIRSWGVLQ
+230 HMRSWGILQ
-241 FFDTVDSN
+241 MFDTVDKN
-249 MTKAEM
+249 MSEAEIKQKC
-255 DKKAEMLLK
+255 DILLK

-297 DIKLQNYMLVEKVKH
+297 DIELQNYMLVEKVKH

-331 ASYSSSSYNSG
+331 ASYSSSSYSSG
-342 NDTNKDEKKN
+342 NTNNKDEKKN
-352 GSAQST
+352 GPAQST

-379 NTGNIFVKYS
+379 NTGSIFVKYS
-389 NAYKVNAALVAA
+389 NAYKVNAALMAA

-440 SNLSRNYIR
+440 SNLSRNYIHT
-449 IGRKTLESIRDK
+449 GRKTLESIRDK

-486 GSAYSSNSAGT
+486 GNAYSSNSAGT

-511 TTYQVQNNSN
+511 TTYQVQNNN
-521 DNTST
+521 NANTST
-526 NNNKVNKVIQ
+526 NNSSKTDKLINL
-536 EAKNQLGKPYARG
+536 AKSKLGCKYVYGAT
-549 GNGPKSFD
+549 GPNTFD
-557 CSGLMVWA
+557 CSGFTQWCY
-565 FKRGAGIN
+565 KQIGIKI
-573 LPRVS
+573 PRTAS
-578 ADQSKD
+578 AQSKV
-584 SRGKLLCNINDVKA
+584 GKAVDLKDRSKWKVGDLLCRVGGGSSN
-598 GDLVFF
+598 
-604 AYNQGKGNVHH
+604 H
-615 VGLCIGNDQFI
+615 VVMYIGNNQII
-626 HSPKTGDVVKIS
+626 HSPQTGDVVKIQS
-638 SLSGRQNKN
+638 VDSYRKGKAYT
-647 HDFARARRFF
+647 HVRRFI

>member
-1 MADDLVL
+1 MSDELVL
-8 ANDRDIRLV
+8 ANDRDVRLV

-41 VPSKLEFTIV
+41 TPSKLEFTIV
-51 MDDILQFCEGNSVRL
+51 MDDILEFCEGNSVRL
-66 YYKGIGIFYGYIFQ
+66 YYKGVGIFYGYIFQ

-101 NKDTYVFKNH
+101 NKDTYVYNNQ
-111 TASEIIKML
+111 TASELVKML
-120 SDDFKLKYKAIEDT
+120 AKDFNLKYNVIEDT

-147 FDMVLTAL
+147 FDMILTAL
-155 EDTLKEKKE
+155 DDTLREKKE
-164 MYVLYDDFGRLVL
+164 MYVLYDDFGRLTL

-186 IIMNNDIIEDF
+186 TVMNNDVIEDF

-203 DSDTYTQVKLLKED
+203 DSDTYTKIKLVRDNEESGKRD
-217 ENTGQR
+217 VYIAQ
-223 ISTTLKD
+223 D
-230 SIHIRSWGVLQ
+230 SAHMRSWGILQ
-241 FFDTVDSN
+241 MFDTVDKN
-249 MTKAEM
+249 MSEAEIKQKC
-255 DKKAEMLLK
+255 DILLK

-277 VLGDIRVRAGCLV
+277 ALGDIRVRAGCLV

-297 DIKLQNYMLVEKVKH
+297 DIDLQNYMLVEKVKH

-331 ASYSSSSYNSG
+331 ASYSSSSYSSG
-342 NDTNKDEKKN
+342 NSNNKDEKKN
-352 GSAQST
+352 GPAQST

-389 NAYKVNAALVAA
+389 NAYKVNAALMAA

-440 SNLSRNYIR
+440 SNLSRNYIHT
-449 IGRKTLESIRDK
+449 GRKTLESIRDK

-486 GSAYSSNSAGT
+486 GNAYSSNSAGT

-511 TTYQVQNNSN
+511 TTYQVQNNN
-521 DNTST
+521 NANTST
-526 NNNKVNKVIQ
+526 NNSFKTDKLINL
-536 EAKNQLGKPYARG
+536 AKGKLGCKYVYGAT
-549 GNGPKSFD
+549 GPNTFD
-557 CSGLMVWA
+557 CSGFTQWCY
-565 FKRGAGIN
+565 KQIGIKI
-573 LPRVS
+573 PRTV
-578 ADQSKD
+578 ATQSKAGSAVD
-584 SRGKLLCNINDVKA
+584 LKDKTKWKA
-598 GDLVFF
+598 GDLLCRVGGGSS
-604 AYNQGKGNVHH
+604 NH
-615 VGLCIGNDQFI
+615 VMMYIGNGQMI
-626 HSPKTGDVVKIS
+626 HSPQTGDVVKIQS
-638 SLSGRQNKN
+638 VDSYRKGKAYT
-647 HDFARARRFF
+647 HVRRFI

>member
-8 ANDRDIRLV
+8 ANDRDVRLV

-27 VVLDGITWEIERRG
+27 AVIDGITWEIERRG
-41 VPSKLEFTIV
+41 TPSKLEFTIV

-101 NKDTYVFKNH
+101 NKDTYVYSNK
-111 TASEIIKML
+111 TASELVKML
-120 SDDFKLKYKAIEDT
+120 AKDFNLKYNVIEDT

-155 EDTLKEKKE
+155 DDTLREKKE
-164 MYVLYDDFGRLVL
+164 MYVLYDEFGRITL

-186 IIMNNDIIEDF
+186 IVMDNDVIEDF

-203 DSDTYTQVKLLKED
+203 DSDTYTKIKLVRDNEETSKRD
-217 ENTGQR
+217 VYIAQD
-223 ISTTLKD
+223 ST
-230 SIHIRSWGVLQ
+230 HMRSWGILQ
-241 FFDTVDSN
+241 MFDTVDKN
-249 MTKAEM
+249 MSEAEIKQKC
-255 DKKAEMLLK
+255 DILLK

-277 VLGDIRVRAGCLV
+277 ALGDIRVRAGCLV
-290 PVFLDLG
+290 PVFLNLG
-297 DIKLQNYMLVEKVKH
+297 DIELQNYMLVEKVKH

-331 ASYSSSSYNSG
+331 ASYSSSSYSSG
-342 NDTNKDEKKN
+342 NTNNKNEKQN
-352 GSAQST
+352 GPAQST

-389 NAYKVNAALVAA
+389 NAYKVNAALMAA

-426 MSFGSV
+426 MSFSSV
-432 DEGIKRGI
+432 DEGIKKGI
-440 SNLSRNYIR
+440 SNLSRNYIYT
-449 IGRKTLESIRDK
+449 GRKTLESIRDK

-474 VPGVGKFYKQIT
+474 VSGVGKFYKQIT
-486 GSAYSSNSAGT
+486 GSTYSSNNAGT

-511 TTYQVQNNSN
+511 VTYQIQGNNQSS
-521 DNTST
+521 ST
-526 NNNKVNKVIQ
+526 NNNSKADKLISV
-536 EAKNQLGKPYARG
+536 AKSKLGCNYVYGAE
-549 GNGPKSFD
+549 GPNTFD
-557 CSGLMVWA
+557 CSGFTQWCY
-565 FKRGAGIN
+565 KQIGISI
-573 LPRVS
+573 PRTV
-578 ADQSKD
+578 ATQSK
-584 SRGKLLCNINDVKA
+584 A
-598 GDLVFF
+598 G
-604 AYNQGKGNVHH
+604 
-615 VGLCIGNDQFI
+615 
-626 HSPKTGDVVKIS
+626 
-638 SLSGRQNKN
+638 
-647 HDFARARRFF
+647 

>member
-1 MADDLVL
+1 MVDELVL
-8 ANDRDIRLV
+8 ANDRDVRLV

-27 VVLDGITWEIERRG
+27 VVLDNITWEIERRG
-41 VPSKLEFTIV
+41 SPSKLEFTIV

-101 NKDTYVFKNH
+101 NKDTYVYSNK
-111 TASEIIKML
+111 TASELVKML
-120 SDDFKLKYKAIEDT
+120 AKDFNLKYNVIEDT

-147 FDMVLTAL
+147 FDMILTAL
-155 EDTLKEKKE
+155 DDTLREKKE
-164 MYVLYDDFGRLVL
+164 MYTLYDDFGRLTL

-186 IIMNNDIIEDF
+186 TVMNNDVIEDF

-203 DSDTYTQVKLLKED
+203 DSDTYTKIKLVRDNE
-217 ENTGQR
+217 ETGKRDVYIAQD
-223 ISTTLKD
+223 ST
-230 SIHIRSWGVLQ
+230 HMRSWGILQ
-241 FFDTVDSN
+241 MFDTVDKN
-249 MTKAEM
+249 MSEAEIKQKC
-255 DKKAEMLLK
+255 DILLK

-297 DIKLQNYMLVEKVKH
+297 DIELQNYMLVEKVKH

-331 ASYSSSSYNSG
+331 ASYSSSSYSSG
-342 NDTNKDEKKN
+342 NTNNKDEKKN
-352 GSAQST
+352 GPAQST

-379 NTGNIFVKYS
+379 NTGSIFVKYS
-389 NAYKVNAALVAA
+389 NAYKVNAALMAA

-440 SNLSRNYIR
+440 SNLSRNYIHT
-449 IGRKTLESIRDK
+449 GRKTLESIRDK

-486 GSAYSSNSAGT
+486 GNAYSSNSAGT

-511 TTYQVQNNSN
+511 TTYQVQNNN
-521 DNTST
+521 NANTST
-526 NNNKVNKVIQ
+526 NNSSKTDKLINL
-536 EAKNQLGKPYARG
+536 AKSKLGCKYVYGAT
-549 GNGPKSFD
+549 GPNTFD
-557 CSGLMVWA
+557 CSGFTQWCY
-565 FKRGAGIN
+565 KQIGIKI
-573 LPRVS
+573 PRTAS
-578 ADQSKD
+578 AQSKA
-584 SRGKLLCNINDVKA
+584 GKAVDLKDRSKWKVGDLLCRVGGGSSN
-598 GDLVFF
+598 
-604 AYNQGKGNVHH
+604 H
-615 VGLCIGNDQFI
+615 VVMYIGNNQII
-626 HSPKTGDVVKIS
+626 HSPQTGDVVKIQS
-638 SLSGRQNKN
+638 VDSYRKGKAYT
-647 HDFARARRFF
+647 HVRRFI

>member
-1 MADDLVL
+1 MSDDLVL

-41 VPSKLEFTIV
+41 TPSKLEFTIV
-51 MDDILQFCEGNSVRL
+51 MDDILEFCEGNSVRL
-66 YYKGIGIFYGYIFQ
+66 YYKGVGIFYGYIFQ

-101 NKDTYVFKNH
+101 NKDTYVYSNK
-111 TASEIIKML
+111 TASELVKML
-120 SDDFKLKYKAIEDT
+120 AKDFKLKYNVIEDT
-134 KYKISRIEENKTL
+134 KYKISRVEENKTL

-155 EDTLKEKKE
+155 DDTLREKKE
-164 MYVLYDDFGRLVL
+164 MYVLYDDFGRITL

-186 IIMNNDIIEDF
+186 TVMNNDVIEDF

-203 DSDTYTQVKLLKED
+203 DSDTYTKIKLVRDNEESGKRD
-217 ENTGQR
+217 VYIAQ
-223 ISTTLKD
+223 D
-230 SIHIRSWGVLQ
+230 SAHMRSWGILQ
-241 FFDTVDSN
+241 MFDTVDKN
-249 MTKAEM
+249 MSEAEIKQKC
-255 DKKAEMLLK
+255 DILLK

-277 VLGDIRVRAGCLV
+277 ALGDIRVRAGCLV

-297 DIKLQNYMLVEKVKH
+297 DIDLQNYMLVEKVKH

-331 ASYSSSSYNSG
+331 ASYSSSSYSSG
-342 NDTNKDEKKN
+342 NSNNKDEKKN
-352 GSAQST
+352 GPAQST

-389 NAYKVNAALVAA
+389 NAYKVNAALMAA

-440 SNLSRNYIR
+440 SNLSRNYIHT
-449 IGRKTLESIRDK
+449 GRKTLESIRDK

-486 GSAYSSNSAGT
+486 GNAYSSNSAGT

-511 TTYQVQNNSN
+511 TTYQVQNNN
-521 DNTST
+521 NANTST
-526 NNNKVNKVIQ
+526 NNSFKTDKLINL
-536 EAKNQLGKPYARG
+536 AKGKLGCKYVYGAT
-549 GNGPKSFD
+549 GPNTFD
-557 CSGLMVWA
+557 CSGFTQWCY
-565 FKRGAGIN
+565 KQIGIKI
-573 LPRVS
+573 PRTV
-578 ADQSKD
+578 ATQSKAGSAVD
-584 SRGKLLCNINDVKA
+584 LKDKTKWKA
-598 GDLVFF
+598 GDLLCRVGGGSS
-604 AYNQGKGNVHH
+604 NH
-615 VGLCIGNDQFI
+615 VMMYIGNGQMI
-626 HSPKTGDVVKIS
+626 HSPQTGDVVKIQS
-638 SLSGRQNKN
+638 VDSYRKGKAYT
-647 HDFARARRFF
+647 HVRRFI

>member
-8 ANDRDIRLV
+8 ANDRDVRLV

-27 VVLDGITWEIERRG
+27 AVIDGVTWEIERRG
-41 VPSKLEFTIV
+41 TPSKLEFTIV

-66 YYKGIGIFYGYIFQ
+66 YYKGTGVFYGYIFQ

-101 NKDTYVFKNH
+101 NKDTYVYNNQ
-111 TASEIIKML
+111 TASELVKML
-120 SDDFKLKYKAIEDT
+120 AKDFNLKYNVIEDT

-147 FDMVLTAL
+147 FDMILTAL
-155 EDTLKEKKE
+155 DDTLREKKE
-164 MYVLYDDFGRLVL
+164 MYVLYDDFGRLTL

-186 IIMNNDIIEDF
+186 TVMNNDVIEDF

-203 DSDTYTQVKLLKED
+203 DSDTYTKIKLVRDNE
-217 ENTGQR
+217 ETGKRDVYIAQD
-223 ISTTLKD
+223 ST
-230 SIHIRSWGVLQ
+230 HMRSWGILQ
-241 FFDTVDSN
+241 MFDTVDKN
-249 MTKAEM
+249 MSEAEIKQKC
-255 DKKAEMLLK
+255 DILLK

-297 DIKLQNYMLVEKVKH
+297 DIELQNYMLVEKVKH

-331 ASYSSSSYNSG
+331 ASYSSSSYSSG
-342 NDTNKDEKKN
+342 NTNNKNEKQN
-352 GSAQST
+352 GPAQST

-389 NAYKVNAALVAA
+389 NAYKVNAALMAA

-440 SNLSRNYIR
+440 SNLSRNYIHT
-449 IGRKTLESIRDK
+449 GRKTLESIRDK

-486 GSAYSSNSAGT
+486 GSTYSPNNTGT

-511 TTYQVQNNSN
+511 TTYQVQNNN
-521 DNTST
+521 NANTST
-526 NNNKVNKVIQ
+526 NNSSKADKLISI
-536 EAKNQLGKPYARG
+536 AKGKLGCKYARG
-549 GNGPKSFD
+549 AEGPNTFD
-557 CSGLMVWA
+557 CSGFTQWCY
-565 FKRGAGIN
+565 KQIGIKI
-573 LPRVS
+573 PRTV
-578 ADQSKD
+578 ATQSKA
-584 SRGKLLCNINDVKA
+584 GKAVDLKDRSKWKA
-598 GDLVFF
+598 GDLLCRVGGGSSNHVMM
-604 AYNQGKGNVHH
+604 YLGN
-615 VGLCIGNDQFI
+615 GQMI
-626 HSPKTGDVVKIS
+626 HSPQTGDVVKIQS
-638 SLSGRQNKN
+638 VDSYRKGKAYT
-647 HDFARARRFF
+647 HVRRFI

>member
-1 MADDLVL
+1 MDDELVL
-8 ANDRDIRLV
+8 ANDRDVRLV

-41 VPSKLEFTIV
+41 TPSKLEFTIV

-101 NKDTYVFKNH
+101 NKDTYVYSNK
-111 TASEIIKML
+111 TASELVKML
-120 SDDFKLKYKAIEDT
+120 AKDFNLKYNVIEET
-134 KYKISRIEENKTL
+134 KYKISRVEENKTL

-155 EDTLKEKKE
+155 DDTLREKKE
-164 MYVLYDDFGRLVL
+164 MYVLYDDFGRITL

-186 IIMNNDIIEDF
+186 TVMNNDVIEDF

-203 DSDTYTQVKLLKED
+203 DSDTYTKIKLVRDNE
-217 ENTGQR
+217 ETGKRDVYIAQ
-223 ISTTLKD
+223 D
-230 SIHIRSWGVLQ
+230 SAHMRSWGILQ
-241 FFDTVDSN
+241 MFDTVDKN
-249 MTKAEM
+249 MSEAEIKQKC
-255 DKKAEMLLK
+255 DILLK

-297 DIKLQNYMLVEKVKH
+297 DIELQNYMLVEKVKH

-331 ASYSSSSYNSG
+331 ASYSSSSYSSG
-342 NDTNKDEKKN
+342 NTNNKDEKKN
-352 GSAQST
+352 GPAQST

-389 NAYKVNAALVAA
+389 NAYKVNAALMAA

-426 MSFGSV
+426 MSFSSV
-432 DEGIKRGI
+432 DEGIKKGI
-440 SNLSRNYIR
+440 SNLSRNYIHT
-449 IGRKTLESIRDK
+449 GRKTLDSIRDK

-486 GSAYSSNSAGT
+486 GSTYSSNNAGT

-511 TTYQVQNNSN
+511 VTYQIQGNNQSG
-521 DNTST
+521 ST
-526 NNNKVNKVIQ
+526 NNSSKTDKLINL
-536 EAKNQLGKPYARG
+536 AKSKLGCKYVYGAT
-549 GNGPKSFD
+549 GPNTFD
-557 CSGLMVWA
+557 CSGFTQWCY
-565 FKRGAGIN
+565 KQIGIKI
-573 LPRVS
+573 PRTAS
-578 ADQSKD
+578 AQSKA
-584 SRGKLLCNINDVKA
+584 GKAVDLKDRSKWKA
-598 GDLVFF
+598 GDLLCRIGGGSS
-604 AYNQGKGNVHH
+604 NH
-615 VGLCIGNDQFI
+615 VVMYIGNNQII
-626 HSPKTGDVVKIS
+626 HSPQTGDVVKIES
-638 SLSGRQNKN
+638 VNSYRKGKAYT
-647 HDFARARRFF
+647 HVRRFI

>member
-1 MADDLVL
+1 MSDELVL
-8 ANDRDIRLV
+8 ANDRDVRLV

-41 VPSKLEFTIV
+41 TPSKLEFTIV
-51 MDDILQFCEGNSVRL
+51 MDDILEFCEGNSVRL
-66 YYKGIGIFYGYIFQ
+66 YFKGIGIFYGYIFQ

-101 NKDTYVFKNH
+101 NKDTYVYSNK
-111 TASEIIKML
+111 TASELVKML
-120 SDDFKLKYKAIEDT
+120 AKDFNLKYNVIEDT

-147 FDMVLTAL
+147 FDMILTAL
-155 EDTLKEKKE
+155 DDTLREKKE
-164 MYVLYDDFGRLVL
+164 MYVLYDDFGRLTL

-186 IIMNNDIIEDF
+186 TVMNNDVIEDF

-203 DSDTYTQVKLLKED
+203 DSDTYTKIKLVRDNEESGKRD
-217 ENTGQR
+217 VYIAQ
-223 ISTTLKD
+223 D
-230 SIHIRSWGVLQ
+230 SAHMRSWGILQ
-241 FFDTVDSN
+241 MFDTVDKN
-249 MTKAEM
+249 MSEAEIKQKC
-255 DKKAEMLLK
+255 DILLK

-277 VLGDIRVRAGCLV
+277 ALGDIRVRAGCLV

-297 DIKLQNYMLVEKVKH
+297 DIDLQNYMLVEKVKH

-331 ASYSSSSYNSG
+331 ASYSSSSYSSG
-342 NDTNKDEKKN
+342 NSNNKDEKKN
-352 GSAQST
+352 GPAQST

-389 NAYKVNAALVAA
+389 NAYKVNAALMAA

-440 SNLSRNYIR
+440 SNLSRNYIHT
-449 IGRKTLESIRDK
+449 GRKTLESIRDK

-486 GSAYSSNSAGT
+486 GNAYSSNSAGT

-511 TTYQVQNNSN
+511 TTYQVQNNN
-521 DNTST
+521 NANTST
-526 NNNKVNKVIQ
+526 NNSFKTDKLINL
-536 EAKNQLGKPYARG
+536 AKGKLGCKYVYGAT
-549 GNGPKSFD
+549 GPNTFD
-557 CSGLMVWA
+557 CSGFTQWCY
-565 FKRGAGIN
+565 KQIGIKI
-573 LPRVS
+573 PRTV
-578 ADQSKD
+578 ATQSKAGSAVD
-584 SRGKLLCNINDVKA
+584 LKDKTKWKA
-598 GDLVFF
+598 GDLLCRVGGGSS
-604 AYNQGKGNVHH
+604 NH
-615 VGLCIGNDQFI
+615 VMMYIGNGQMI
-626 HSPKTGDVVKIS
+626 HSPQTGDVVKIQS
-638 SLSGRQNKN
+638 VDSYRKGKAYT
-647 HDFARARRFF
+647 HVRRFI

>member
-1 MADDLVL
+1 MSDDLVL

-27 VVLDGITWEIERRG
+27 AVIDGVTWEIERRG
-41 VPSKLEFTIV
+41 TPSKLEFTIV

-66 YYKGIGIFYGYIFQ
+66 YYKGTGVFYGYIFQ

-101 NKDTYVFKNH
+101 NKDTYVYSNK
-111 TASEIIKML
+111 TASELVKML
-120 SDDFKLKYKAIEDT
+120 AKDFNLKYNVIEDT
-134 KYKISRIEENKTL
+134 KYKISRVEENKTL

-155 EDTLKEKKE
+155 DDTLREKKE
-164 MYVLYDDFGRLVL
+164 MYVLYDDFGRITL

-186 IIMNNDIIEDF
+186 TVMNNDVIEDF

-203 DSDTYTQVKLLKED
+203 DSDTYTKIKLVRDNE
-217 ENTGQR
+217 ETGKRDVYIAQD
-223 ISTTLKD
+223 ST
-230 SIHIRSWGVLQ
+230 HMRSWGILQ
-241 FFDTVDSN
+241 MFDTVDKN
-249 MTKAEM
+249 MSEAEIKQKC
-255 DKKAEMLLK
+255 DILLK

-290 PVFLDLG
+290 PVFLNLG

-331 ASYSSSSYNSG
+331 ASYSSSSYSSG
-342 NDTNKDEKKN
+342 NSNNKDEKKN
-352 GSAQST
+352 GPAQST
-358 TSKEDNDMINKLNKV
+358 TNKEDSDMINKLNKV
-373 FKNKLS
+373 FKGKLS
-379 NTGNIFVKYS
+379 NTGSIFVKYS
-389 NAYKVNAALVAA
+389 NAYKVNAALMAA

-426 MSFGSV
+426 MSFSSV

-440 SNLSRNYIR
+440 SNLSRNYIHT
-449 IGRKTLESIRDK
+449 GRKTLESIRDK

-511 TTYQVQNNSN
+511 ITYQVQGNNQNSNANNSKA
-521 DNTST
+521 DKLISIAKSKLGCKYVWGAEGPNT
-526 NNNKVNKVIQ
+526 
-536 EAKNQLGKPYARG
+536 
-549 GNGPKSFD
+549 FD
-557 CSGLMVWA
+557 CSGFTQWCYKQV
-565 FKRGAGIN
+565 GIKI
-573 LPRVS
+573 PRTV
-578 ADQSKD
+578 ATQSKA
-584 SRGKLLCNINDVKA
+584 GKAVDLKDRSKWKA
-598 GDLVFF
+598 GDLLCRVGGGSS
-604 AYNQGKGNVHH
+604 NH
-615 VGLCIGNDQFI
+615 VMMYIGNGQMI
-626 HSPKTGDVVKIS
+626 HSPQTGDVVKIQS
-638 SLSGRQNKN
+638 VDSYRKGKAYT
-647 HDFARARRFF
+647 HVRRFI